1 MQCNKPLF
9 SHDAF
14 GNAYLFHHF
23 APFLIPRTLFELST
37 ADRLV
42 ESVVRKS
49 LALLRLRLVIGEF
62 IENWGDFKR
71 YIADPLNARR
81 EAALRREQE
90 IVAMLAANIP
100 GFIRN
105 MEAERHTSE
114 LWNLISHLAGVLQNC
129 PDAAT
134 HLARLHRH
142 GAIIKLSQLPW
153 HPVAGILWPDRRCH
167 CCDGFVARRKRQ
179 LEAERLFWAA

>member
-1 MQCNKPLF
+1 M
-9 SHDAF
+9 
-14 GNAYLFHHF
+14 
-23 APFLIPRTLFELST
+23 
-37 ADRLV
+37 
-42 ESVVRKS
+42 ESVVRRS
-49 LALLRLRLVIGEF
+49 LASLRLRLALGDFV
-62 IENWGDFKR
+62 ENWGDFKR
-71 YIADPLNARR
+71 YIAEPLNEMAV
-81 EAALRREQE
+81 AAKRREQE

-142 GAIIKLSQLPW
+142 GAIIKLPQLPW
-153 HPVAGILWPDRRCH
+153 HPAAGILWPDRRCD

>member
-1 MQCNKPLF
+1 ME
-9 SHDAF
+9 S
-14 GNAYLFHHF
+14 
-23 APFLIPRTLFELST
+23 
-37 ADRLV
+37 V
-42 ESVVRKS
+42 MESVVRRS
-49 LALLRLRLVIGEF
+49 LASLRLRLALGDFV
-62 IENWGDFKR
+62 ENWGDFKR
-71 YIADPLNARR
+71 YIADPLNEMAV
-81 EAALRREQE
+81 AAKRREQE

-142 GAIIKLSQLPW
+142 GAIIKLPQLPW
-153 HPVAGILWPDRRCH
+153 HPAAGILWPDRRSH
-167 CCDGFVARRKRQ
+167 CCDTVVAKRRRQ
-179 LEAERLFWAA
+179 REAERLFWAA